1 MLHRHDHA
9 RAGGDQVHRAAH
21 PLDHLPLVRVR
32 VRERVR
38 VRVRVRVRL
47 DHLPLRNPVRDEA

>member
-32 VRERVR
+32 VGE
-38 VRVRVRVRL
+38 RVRVRVRL
-47 DHLPLRNPVRDEA
+47 DDLPLRNPVRDEA